1 MGAAPTE
8 LADMPFIKAALPTP
22 QSMRCA
28 GFPLRAGSSGST
40 LQAARSSHPILARR
54 GLTTNA
60 NAPLQHRWSASR
72 LLLLFGGLGSTVW
85 IATQASKP
93 AIKLEA
99 SGSSK
104 YTKDQVGIIT
114 ILGGPLSGKSTQTA
128 NITKRFNLDTVD
140 GSFEAIQME
149 VAKRLKS
156 SSPEGKKVYLV
167 SENFPKDLAKL
178 DEFQSS
184 VVSVLLYIYIDVEP
198 EKAAQRLKGSD
209 DTFKQRWADF
219 NKQAEPLVKKFR
231 FQGNILEVGLRA
243 DCPVRTRQ
251 PAHSTSC
258 PLTAT
263 DHRRM

>member
-1 MGAAPTE
+1 MGTE

-104 YTKDQVGIIT
+104 YTKDQVG
-114 ILGGPLSGKSTQTA
+114 

-231 FQGNILEVGLRA
+231 FQGNILEITGEWPA
-243 DCPVRTRQ
+243 DEVWEQVEAKLESALELDERGELYERDD
-251 PAHSTSC
+251 
-258 PLTAT
+258 L
-263 DHRRM
+263 